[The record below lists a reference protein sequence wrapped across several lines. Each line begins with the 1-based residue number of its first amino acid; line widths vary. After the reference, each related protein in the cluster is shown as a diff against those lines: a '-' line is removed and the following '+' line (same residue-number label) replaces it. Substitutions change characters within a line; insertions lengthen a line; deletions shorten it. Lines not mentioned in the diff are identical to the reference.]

1 MPSAGDTAPAQTQ
14 ELGSFSFSKK
24 KFGVQNDAGA
34 PKYDKPPA
42 RVACKPKNRKKLHWS
57 PPPGAYNLDMAESF
71 KFHEVQPTGFGG
83 NMDKIDRAKT
93 GPAGDADRLKWVP
106 GPDAYS
112 IKAALNANNFSSQLP
127 CQPSVKFSSASR
139 DAAAKL
145 YISPIDT
152 GGIDGNIIQGT
163 TSTPGPGAYSEGI
176 LKSKLSQ
183 TPLFSFGVKT
193 KNVHETTPA
202 TGDTVGPGS
211 YKLEGSVGRQTL
223 SSMRSSTGASLG
235 SGSRERA
242 AQVASPGFSPIVNR
256 SKTPG
261 PGAYKLHP
269 TMGRQVL
276 STADSAM
283 RVSFSNGGERVSPMG
298 PGKGN
303 PGPGEYDWKSSMG
316 NQFNSKFKNQQCFQF
331 GKSQVFVGLL
341 YFRCCSTRTLTLFFV
356 TIIRLWTVC
365 QARDLRATTTSDPPA
380 VDQSVVWRVA
390 VVVFWLL
397 ARPSCSLRSVVCL
410 IGLFC

>member
-1 MPSAGDTAPAQTQ
+1 MAHLGTTAAAETNSM
-14 ELGSFSFSKK
+14 GSFSFTTRN
-24 KFGVQNDAGA
+24 FGVQQDAGA
-34 PKYDKPPA
+34 PRYSKPPA
-42 RVACKPKNRKKLHWS
+42 RVPCKPKYKAKLHWS
-57 PPPGAYNLDMAESF
+57 PPPGAYNLDKAEMF
-71 KFHEVQPTGFGG
+71 KFNEVQPTGFGG

-112 IKAALNANNFSSQLP
+112 IKAANNANNFSSRLP
-127 CQPSVKFSSASR
+127 CQPRVKFSHASR

-152 GGIDGNIIQGT
+152 GGIDGNIIQGAT
-163 TSTPGPGAYSEGI
+163 NTPGPGSYSEGI
-176 LKSKLSQ
+176 QKSKLSQ

-193 KNVHETTPA
+193 KNIHEVSPS
-202 TGDTVGPGS
+202 TGDIVGPGS
-211 YKLEGSVGRQTL
+211 YKLDGSIGRQTL
-223 SSMRSSTGASLG
+223 SNMKSSMAASLG

-283 RVSFSNGGERVSPMG
+283 RVCFSSGGERQALVSG
-298 PGKGN
+298 PKGN

-316 NQFNSKFKNQQCFQF
+316 QQYNSKFKNQQCFQF
-331 GKSQVFVGLL
+331 GKLACSSVTVFHIFLICFTS
-341 YFRCCSTRTLTLFFV
+341 FRDGTCS
-356 TIIRLWTVC
+356 
-365 QARDLRATTTSDPPA
+365 P
-380 VDQSVVWRVA
+380 
-390 VVVFWLL
+390 
-397 ARPSCSLRSVVCL
+397 
-410 IGLFC
+410 